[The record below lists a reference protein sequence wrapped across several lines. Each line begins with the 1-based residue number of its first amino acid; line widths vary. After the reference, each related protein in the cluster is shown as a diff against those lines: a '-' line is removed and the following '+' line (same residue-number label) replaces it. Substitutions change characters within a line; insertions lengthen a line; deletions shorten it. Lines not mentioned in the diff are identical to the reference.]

1 VERQPISPAA
11 RAENGGGE
19 RGFALIEILCVLAI
33 IGMLAAIILP
43 AIPRSTTRAK
53 LESYAVATAA
63 LLKSDR
69 SAALRRQIQV
79 ATQVDAASRSIR
91 SGATGRVIRLPND
104 VALDAILA
112 SRCADRIAGRSID
125 FFPSGMSCGGV
136 IALSRPGMG
145 VEVRVNWLTGGVDIV
160 PQKLL

>member
-1 VERQPISPAA
+1 MERQPTLSAA
-11 RAENGGGE
+11 RAEAVRGE
-19 RGFALIEILCVLAI
+19 RGFALIEMLCVLAI

-91 SGATGRVIRLPND
+91 SGATGRIIRLPND
-104 VALDAILA
+104 VVVDAILA
-112 SRCADRIAGRSID
+112 SRCADRIAGS
-125 FFPSGMSCGGV
+125 STKS
-136 IALSRPGMG
+136 
-145 VEVRVNWLTGGVDIV
+145 V
-160 PQKLL
+160 PRRQPRRLAGNFDR